1 MVKRVLKDYLL
12 ITVGGVLSALG
23 IYFFMIPSH
32 IAVGTGTSLAM
43 ILSEVI
49 PLPLSLISLLLNILL
64 LLIGFLLIGPE
75 FGAKTVYVSVLIP
88 VVLGLMELLLP
99 NLQSLTGDALTDLV
113 CYVIVL
119 GAAMALLFSRNASSG
134 GLDIVAK
141 IISKYTNMKLGSAV
155 ALAGV
160 LVVLSSI
167 LVYDVK
173 TVILGL
179 LGTYFSGIAV
189 DHFIF
194 GLGIK
199 RKVCVLSA
207 RHEEIV
213 DFILHDLH
221 SGASLYE
228 VTGAYDGTRRT
239 EIVTLVDKH
248 EYRRLMEYIKEKD
261 PKALVTV
268 YSINELRYQPKV
280 IPAEKKTK

>member
-1 MVKRVLKDYLL
+1 
-12 ITVGGVLSALG
+12 
-23 IYFFMIPSH
+23 
-32 IAVGTGTSLAM
+32 
-43 ILSEVI
+43 
-49 PLPLSLISLLLNILL
+49 
-64 LLIGFLLIGPE
+64 
-75 FGAKTVYVSVLIP
+75 
-88 VVLGLMELLLP
+88 
-99 NLQSLTGDALTDLV
+99 
-113 CYVIVL
+113 
-119 GAAMALLFSRNASSG
+119 MALLFSCNASSG

-155 ALAGV
+155 TLAGV
-160 LVVLSSI
+160 LVVFSSL
-167 LVYDVK
+167 LVYDIK

-199 RKVCVLSA
+199 RKVCVLSNQYK
-207 RHEEIV
+207 EIV
-213 DFILHDLH
+213 QFILYELH

-248 EYRRLMEYIKEKD
+248 EYRRLMEYIKAKD

-280 IPAEKKTK
+280 VSREKK

>member
-1 MVKRVLKDYLL
+1 MIKRVLKDYLL
-12 ITVGGVLSALG
+12 ITVGGALAAVG
-23 IYFFMIPSH
+23 IYLFMLPGH
-32 IAVGTGTSLAM
+32 IAVGTGTALAM

-49 PLPLSLISLLLNILL
+49 PLPLSLISLLLNIFLL
-64 LLIGFLLIGPE
+64 VVGFLLVGPE
-75 FGAKTVYVSVLIP
+75 FGAKTVYVSLVVPL
-88 VVLGLMELLLP
+88 VLGLMELLLP
-99 NLQSLTGDALTDLV
+99 NLQSLTGDPLTDLL
-113 CYVIVL
+113 CYVIVV
-119 GAAMALLFSRNASSG
+119 GAAMALLFSCNASSG

-155 ALAGV
+155 TLAGV
-160 LVVLSSI
+160 LVVFSSL
-167 LVYDVK
+167 LVYDIK

-199 RKVCVLSA
+199 RKVCVLSNQYK
-207 RHEEIV
+207 EIV
-213 DFILHDLH
+213 QFILYELH

-248 EYRRLMEYIKEKD
+248 EYRRLMEYIKAKD

-280 IPAEKKTK
+280 VSREKK

>member
-1 MVKRVLKDYLL
+1 MIKRVFKEYLL
-12 ITVGGVLSALG
+12 ITFGAALAAVG
-23 IYFFMIPSH
+23 IYLFMLPNH

-49 PLPLSLISLLLNILL
+49 PLPLSLISLLLNIFLL
-64 LLIGFLLIGPE
+64 VIGFLLIGPE
-75 FGAKTVYVSVLIP
+75 FGAKTVYVSIVIP
-88 VVLGLMELLLP
+88 VVLGIMEIFLP
-99 NLQSLTGDALTDLV
+99 NLASLTGDALMDMI
-113 CYVIVL
+113 CYVIVV
-119 GAAMALLFSRNASSG
+119 GVAMALLFSCNASSG

-141 IISKYTNMKLGSAV
+141 IISKYTGMKLGSAV
-155 ALAGV
+155 VLAGV
-160 LVVLSSI
+160 IVVFSSL

-194 GLGIK
+194 GLSVK
-199 RKVCVLSA
+199 RKVCVLSS
-207 RHEEIV
+207 RYEEIV
-213 DFILHDLH
+213 EFILYELH

-228 VTGAYDGTRRT
+228 VTGAYDRTHRT

-248 EYRRLMEYIKEKD
+248 EYRRLMEYIKTKD

-280 IPAEKKTK
+280 VSREKK